1 MKKISIF
8 FTVLITVMSCSKNS
22 DNINTFGNNSAFEL
36 NGAGKLSL
44 ISRDT
49 MVLSKYLIYKPLTA
63 HEKDSLAKMA
73 SKNSTLV
80 GNAAYVTNSLEG
92 PEYTDYSGQI
102 HFQVFSA
109 TSSLTNHPIISI
121 SVTSNYAM
129 VGGGALVYGYSGNGA
144 FLTESRPINSTT
156 WEGQSKDHIIPDPH
170 YLKVYAIGM
179 RIDNVDPNYLRSK
192 IHITSNTSSFSNSPW
207 TTVNVTDNCILI
219 GGGAF
224 DDYGAGYGNML
235 TSSNPS
241 GVQWQVS
248 GQAYRRSDPTQITA
262 YAIGIENISYPTV
275 GYLQTTVHQTTV
287 PISSGPGYCYS
298 QVFDGYALTC
308 PGGVST
314 NHLTGRM
321 LVGLYPQDLFPGAQ
335 AISKDTPGFADYGN
349 LSAYALGIQKRP
361 Y

>member
-102 HFQVFSA
+102 HFQVF
-109 TSSLTNHPIISI
+109 

-321 LVGLYPQDLFPGAQ
+321 LVGLYPQDLYPGAQ